1 MALGP
6 HERVGKHGVLVAG
19 RVLHETDAG
28 PDCFFSCSL
37 SLPAVIG
44 DSIRYICGA
53 MEANARVGGD
63 APRQAGPIYFIV
75 GHYNW
80 QTGLV
85 QNTSSLIRITVQ
97 SHHRAS

>member
-44 DSIRYICGA
+44 DSIRYICEA
-53 MEANARVGGD
+53 MEANARAGGD
-63 APRQAGPIYFIV
+63 PPRQGLFILLWV
-75 GHYNW
+75 SIIGKPVWSKTHP
-80 QTGLV
+80 
-85 QNTSSLIRITVQ
+85 
-97 SHHRAS
+97 H